1 MILFLQGKKC
11 SSPWDQ
17 FTYIHS
23 YRRLCL
29 LLGYHDGFQI
39 WDITNPD
46 NIHEICSIRDEESFG
61 TVSFMHIIN
70 SPYQQDTQ
78 DKHPLL
84 AIVLVGLVYSEVIIY
99 SLREFG

>member
-1 MILFLQGKKC
+1 MILFLHGK
-11 SSPWDQ
+11 
-17 FTYIHS
+17 IHTS
-23 YRRLCL
+23 ITAWMGDRRLIGMMIRRLCL

-46 NIHEICSIRDEESFG
+46 NIHEICSIRDEEAFG

-70 SPYQQDTQ
+70 SPYQQDTK

-84 AIVLVGLVYSEVIIY
+84 AIV
-99 SLREFG
+99 